1 MQYFIVK
8 KVEILH
14 LPMQDLLIRHT
25 DLTWNLKY
33 TGILSQCYGVYI
45 GILITLPPPPP
56 LARPK
61 FLTLLLN
68 IQSRSAN

>member
-45 GILITLPPPPP
+45 GILITLLPPPPW
-56 LARPK
+56 LG
-61 FLTLLLN
+61 LN
-68 IQSRSAN
+68 S